1 MGVLK
6 MLKKTVGIADFSDVI
21 SVSAARMMA
30 DRGELEP
37 LYLIGLRFGGKEDLS
52 NCVFVPVGIAAIK
65 DQYDDVIEE
74 RNKWAVRQYI
84 TGLRPVKHATW
95 TNLRLVQYRSI
106 NGELT
111 LEEVAPIQMTMQ
123 GRSAEHDGF

>member
-21 SVSAARMMA
+21 SVSADRMMA

-74 RNKWAVRQYI
+74 LLVEGR
-84 TGLRPVKHATW
+84 VKSYSCTP
-95 TNLRLVQYRSI
+95 QYRGHSAVPCKLTIKAFSPTGSTEFTETI
-106 NGELT
+106 N
-111 LEEVAPIQMTMQ
+111 IW
-123 GRSAEHDGF
+123 